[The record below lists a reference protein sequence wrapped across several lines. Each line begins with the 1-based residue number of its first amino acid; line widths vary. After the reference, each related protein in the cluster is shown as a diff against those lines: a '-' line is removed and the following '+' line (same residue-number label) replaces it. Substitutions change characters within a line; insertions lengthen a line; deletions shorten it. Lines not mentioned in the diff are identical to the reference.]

1 MKQKYLSRSSR
12 KQIRER
18 AAGSL
23 LHGIA
28 QAQSISSTISGAT
41 DTCHLRTIPR
51 EVRDMI
57 YIEVLAPS
65 GLISL
70 RASGMNRQLI
80 ANTAWTHDQTPD
92 AYGAR
97 GPLEEVAISFSILR
111 TCKAIYHEARNVFYK
126 QNCLEIPMRSLRK
139 QCTLVEDMSYW
150 ESQLLP
156 RFESMEISFGPED
169 TYDILIC
176 SSLLGFD
183 KDYSRL
189 RRLTLRHEAT
199 SLWSGWRLSVFK
211 ENLGCVLRQI
221 PGDLSLEFMAEL
233 LRRMAA

>member
-41 DTCHLRTIPR
+41 DT
-51 EVRDMI
+51 
-57 YIEVLAPS
+57 S
-65 GLISL
+65 
-70 RASGMNRQLI
+70 SGMHRQLI

-126 QNCLEIPMRSLRK
+126 QNCLEIPMH
-139 QCTLVEDMSYW
+139 MSYW

-233 LRRMAA
+233 LRRPLS